1 MLEAKDLKVGYGETP
16 VLKGVSFDLTG
27 GEILAVIGPNG
38 AGKSTLV
45 RALSGVI
52 PLQGGQVIYDGRDLS
67 ALPDSQRARLLAV
80 VPQARSL
87 PSSFTAW
94 EVVLLGRTPYLNWLG
109 QVTQRD
115 EEVTEQVM
123 KRTRTFELAQ
133 RRVSELSGGELQRL
147 LLARALVQSTP
158 VLLLD
163 EPTTHLDLRY
173 QIEMLDQVREV
184 IHGGQNGS
192 GQAPLSG
199 LVVLHDLNLVARYA
213 DQILLLVDGCVRALG
228 SRDEVLRPD
237 LLSEAYQIP
246 LEVLHS
252 PRSGEPVILPLREGE
267 TASPAGSESTYLW

>member
-1 MLEAKDLKVGYGETP
+1 MLEVNDLVVGYSGTP
-16 VLKGVSFDLTG
+16 VLKGISFSLSS

-38 AGKSTLV
+38 AGKSTLI

-52 PLQGGQVIYDGRDLS
+52 SQQGGQVIYEGRELS

-87 PSSFTAW
+87 PASFTAW

-109 QVTQRD
+109 QVTRRD
-115 EEVTEQVM
+115 EEITEQVM
-123 KRTRTFELAQ
+123 KRTQTFELAQ
-133 RRVSELSGGELQRL
+133 RRISELSGGELQRL

-173 QIEMLDQVREV
+173 QIEMLDQVQELVHSGR
-184 IHGGQNGS
+184 NGS
-192 GQAPLSG
+192 GHAPLSS

-213 DQILLLVDGCVRALG
+213 DRVLLLVDGCVRAYG
-228 SRDEVLRPD
+228 RREDVLRPD

-246 LEVLHS
+246 LEVLRS
-252 PRSGEPVILPLREGE
+252 PRSGDPVILPLHGGE
-267 TASPAGSESTYLW
+267 TASPTGGEPNDLW

>member
-1 MLEAKDLKVGYGETP
+1 MLEVVDLLAGYDGKL
-16 VLKGVSFDLTG
+16 VLKGVSFSLPEGT
-27 GEILAVIGPNG
+27 ILAVIGPNG

-52 PLQGGQVIYDGRDLS
+52 PLQGGSVRYLQHDMAGMPVHE
-67 ALPDSQRARLLAV
+67 RARLLSV

-87 PSSFTAW
+87 PPSFTAW

-109 QVTQRD
+109 QVSAHD
-115 EEVTEQVM
+115 EEITEQVM
-123 KRTRTFELAQ
+123 KRTHTYELAE

-158 VLLLD
+158 VLMLD

-173 QIEMLDQVREV
+173 QIEMLDKVRSLV
-184 IHGGQNGS
+184 HGGQNGS
-192 GQAPLSG
+192 GSKPLSG

-213 DQILLLVDGCVRALG
+213 DRILLLVDGQVRALG
-228 SRDEVLRPD
+228 SRDEVLRAD

-246 LEVLHS
+246 LEVLRS
-252 PRSGEPVILPLREGE
+252 QRSGDPVILPMHPGE
-267 TASPAGSESTYLW
+267 